1 MQKGAANNMQAVILA
16 GGLGTRIAEET
27 SIRPKPMVEIGG
39 RPILWHIMKIYAAH
53 GVRDF
58 IICCGYRGEVIKEYF
73 ANYLIRTADVTI
85 DLRKNEIDVHH
96 TNTEDWRVTLIDTG
110 DSTGTGG
117 RLRRVKPY
125 LEGDSFFF
133 TYGDGVANIDVTAAL
148 AFHKQQGTLATLTAV
163 QPPGRFGAFKLS
175 DVDSKIA
182 SFREKPKGDGAWING
197 GFFVLEPGAVDY
209 VTDDQ
214 LFWEQTPL
222 ENLADEGQLSAF
234 KHRGFWYA
242 MDTLRDKQVLEEY
255 WNSGEAPWKIW

>member
-1 MQKGAANNMQAVILA
+1 MQAVILA

-58 IICCGYRGEVIKEYF
+58 IVCCGYRGEVIKEYF

-125 LEGDSFFF
+125 LENDSFFF

-148 AFHKQQGTLATLTAV
+148 AFHKQQATLATLTAV
-163 QPPGRFGAFKLS
+163 QPPGRYGAFRLS
-175 DVDSKIA
+175 DVDSRIA

-214 LFWEQTPL
+214 LFWEQSPL
-222 ENLADEGQLSAF
+222 EKLADEGQLSAF

>member
-1 MQKGAANNMQAVILA
+1 MRKGAVSNMQAVILA

-58 IICCGYRGEVIKEYF
+58 IVCCGYRGEVIKEYF

-125 LEGDSFFF
+125 LENDSFFF

-148 AFHKQQGTLATLTAV
+148 AFHKQQATLATLTAV
-163 QPPGRFGAFKLS
+163 QPPGRYGAFRLS
-175 DVDSKIA
+175 DVDSRIA

-214 LFWEQTPL
+214 LFWEQSPL
-222 ENLADEGQLSAF
+222 EKLADEGQLSAF